1 MVSMRKEGWRFS
13 LTHLTRVFSY
23 GVCPMDVTKKNDL
36 GEVVVNFMEI
46 CFYIFM
52 QVGFEFENVVCI
64 VNIW

>member
-1 MVSMRKEGWRFS
+1 
-13 LTHLTRVFSY
+13 
-23 GVCPMDVTKKNDL
+23 
-36 GEVVVNFMEI
+36 VVNFMEI